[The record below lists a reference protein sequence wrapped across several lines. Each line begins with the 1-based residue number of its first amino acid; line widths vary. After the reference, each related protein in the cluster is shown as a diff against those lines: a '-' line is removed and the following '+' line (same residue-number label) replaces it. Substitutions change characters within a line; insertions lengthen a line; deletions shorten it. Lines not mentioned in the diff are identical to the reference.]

1 MKAVIYAR
9 YSSDN
14 QREESIEGQIDCFA
28 KTYCRI
34 HFCQSKNCLRSIPLC
49 AQNSVFG
56 HPTVGCFL
64 DNADPLFHPD
74 THNGFIQ
81 LKTPPIVWYALIH
94 SILGSY

>member
-49 AQNSVFG
+49 AQNSVLVIPLLAASWIM
-56 HPTVGCFL
+56 PTHF
-64 DNADPLFHPD
+64 
-74 THNGFIQ
+74 FIRT
-81 LKTPPIVWYALIH
+81 LIMAL
-94 SILGSY
+94 SN